1 MVEGDGGFGPEG
13 RYFGGSIAEDVVTA
27 GGNHDRTQFAAVFVK
42 PGLVGTIGPSG
53 VLVEVG
59 ACGETGG
66 EGAGHAR
73 SGVVIEH
80 DDHGDIV
87 GGGAGGGGAIGVS
100 VVATLVGEKIVVAPK
115 TTLEATGKVSVDLG
129 EVRNA

>member
-1 MVEGDGGFGPEG
+1 M
-13 RYFGGSIAEDVVTA
+13 
-27 GGNHDRTQFAAVFVK
+27 
-42 PGLVGTIGPSG
+42 VGTVGPSG

-73 SGVVIEH
+73 GGVVIEH

-115 TTLEATGKVSVDLG
+115 TTLESAGEIPVDFRKI
-129 EVRNA
+129 RNTRIG